1 MNQTKA
7 KFMLQHKDNMQSNK
21 LQSVSTKYLR
31 VDATPS
37 LQKTGYRA
45 K

>member
-1 MNQTKA
+1 
-7 KFMLQHKDNMQSNK
+7 MLQHKDNMQSNK
-21 LQSVSTKYLR
+21 LHSVSTNYLR

-37 LQKTGYRA
+37 LQKTEHRA